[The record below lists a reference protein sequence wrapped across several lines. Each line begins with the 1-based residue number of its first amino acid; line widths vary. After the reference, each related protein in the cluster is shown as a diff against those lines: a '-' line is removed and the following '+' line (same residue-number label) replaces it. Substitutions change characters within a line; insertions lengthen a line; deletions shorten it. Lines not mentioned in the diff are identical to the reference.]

1 MYGDGTCIAVG
12 PSLGLLNG
20 DVDGF
25 MKDHARSEQLCCAGS
40 AKMGAD
46 FLVGDLPRGAGW
58 LEVLT
63 NDHAS

>member
-1 MYGDGTCIAVG
+1 MYGDGTHCSRG
-12 PSLGLLNG
+12 ELRLLNG

-40 AKMGAD
+40 AKMGG
-46 FLVGDLPRGAGW
+46 LSGGRNGMVQ
-58 LEVLT
+58 VLT